1 MFHFIGISD
10 EYDNCPFAA
19 NTDQMNNDGDDIG
32 DECDVDD
39 DNDGGFSLLKLIKL
53 MENVIACKVSLN
65 FLNNQQHFKK

>member
-1 MFHFIGISD
+1 MTDQSVLTKTYRSLNVKLHFFFWLHFIGISD

-39 DNDGGFSLLKLIKL
+39 DNDGRDS
-53 MENVIACKVSLN
+53 
-65 FLNNQQHFKK
+65 